1 MIVRCEE
8 EEEEEES
15 CNIRHVHGGHQFTA
29 NNFVFFFLNKRIDD
43 WWPLTLFGLRAVW
56 TLLAGGINAG
66 QWLFSVHVV
75 HVIYR
80 ERRNKGARAQFSAT
94 HFFFFFF
101 FHCFVLLF
109 DGNLHSVVFNLNIFD
124 ASIFEDFFTKKNLR
138 FK

>member
-1 MIVRCEE
+1 MIVRCE

-80 ERRNKGARAQFSAT
+80 ERRNKGARAQCSAT
-94 HFFFFFF
+94 RCIFFFFF
-101 FHCFVLLF
+101 
-109 DGNLHSVVFNLNIFD
+109 
-124 ASIFEDFFTKKNLR
+124 
-138 FK
+138 